1 MSLLDMTAL
10 WFSLMIVG
18 NTTFSR
24 LAKTFEEILETTLL
38 KLIGQYPVIFF
49 WVLIFRDESNVGF
62 IKFWWYNTQVQK
74 IQHTFSD
81 TLTHNRPK
89 MLIKKGVHTV

>member
-38 KLIGQYPVIFF
+38 KLIGQYPIIFF
-49 WVLIFRDESNVGF
+49 GSLSLGMRVMWD
-62 IKFWWYNTQVQK
+62 
-74 IQHTFSD
+74 H
-81 TLTHNRPK
+81 
-89 MLIKKGVHTV
+89 